1 MGEANWANRTIFTGD
16 NLDVMRGMNSE
27 SVDLIYLDPPFN
39 SNRNYSA
46 PVGSE
51 AAAAA
56 FKDAWTMDD
65 VTAEEHGE
73 VAERNPALYAV
84 IDAAGQAHGKPMKAY
99 LTMMG
104 TRLLEMQRVL
114 KSTGSIYLH
123 CDPTAGHYLKM
134 LMDSVF
140 GRDNFRNEI
149 VWKRTTTHSDA
160 KRWARVNDYICCT
173 TSGAGMRPG
182 ELNLL
187 PMTRHTWPGI
197 TVTTM
202 VMARG
207 RIR

>member
-1 MGEANWANRTIFTGD
+1 MGEPNWANRTIFTGD

-39 SNRNYSA
+39 SNRIYSA

-160 KRWARVNDYICCT
+160 KTLGPGERLYPVLRRER
-173 TSGAGMRPG
+173 GMRPG